1 MNKKRYAGLL
11 WTKPEKYDKM
21 DSKVCVWSAA
31 LAGGSLCAPPR
42 LLFCVCRARARM
54 QRALPFIMRTLQT
67 KARAHTK
74 KTPHTSQPPPP
85 HTCPH
90 PRTTTHRTHAR
101 THARQQGIETVRRDN
116 CQLVRNVV
124 ETVLDHILVHRD
136 EQAAIA
142 YVKVCVCLR
151 VCRGVRCVCCVCAVC
166 VLCAPLCAVL
176 RWGLHVSA
184 LERRRARLPPTTT
197 RALPG
202 KKNSSV
208 PHLTPPPPQSVISD
222 LLQNKVDMS
231 LLVVTKALAQDAED
245 YKVCVCV
252 RACVW
257 VGVRVCAG
265 TSASR
270 ACFCVSVCVCAEG
283 GQARSMR
290 KP

>member
-208 PHLTPPPPQSVISD
+208 PHLTPPPPTVCHQRPAAEQGRHEPARRD
-222 LLQNKVDMS
+222 KGARAGRRGLQ
-231 LLVVTKALAQDAED
+231 
-245 YKVCVCV
+245 
-252 RACVW
+252 
-257 VGVRVCAG
+257 G
-265 TSASR
+265 
-270 ACFCVSVCVCAEG
+270 VCVCACVRVG
-283 GQARSMR
+283 GCACVCGHERVARLFLCVR
-290 KP
+290 VRLR